1 MTVQTESKF
10 QIGKNLITSGTINAI
25 NNALKT
31 HKRVRI
37 SVLKSATR
45 NRDELKSLADSISSQ
60 TEKETKYRLLGY
72 TIILIRQ

>member
-1 MTVQTESKF
+1 MTLQKESKF
-10 QIGKNLITSGTINAI
+10 QIGKQGIIPGTIKSL

-45 NRDELKSLADSISSQ
+45 NRDELKSLAEEISSK
-60 TEKETKYRLLGY
+60 TEKETKYRIIGY
-72 TIILIRQ
+72 TIILIKQ